1 MDPGGHFSTEE
12 KNILPRGGSRNV
24 LTPHVLCGRKTQNRT
39 RGLGGD
45 REIRTPSLR
54 GIKIKKSSR
63 WRRKQK
69 RRHRDDFLILRELAG
84 CSGGLGAEPPAKNL
98 GFSASAA
105 GVWGR
110 SPQQINGGLAEPHP
124 TVFGLNLDT
133 LKAYRDG
140 IFFPGILSTRSTYLD
155 YQVHQILSF

>member
-1 MDPGGHFSTEE
+1 M
-12 KNILPRGGSRNV
+12 
-24 LTPHVLCGRKTQNRT
+24 RKKKQKSHEGVR
-39 RGLGGD
+39 GD
-45 REIRTPSLR
+45 RKIRTPSLR

-84 CSGGLGAEPPAKNL
+84 CSGGLGAEPPAKNA

-110 SPQQINGGLAEPHP
+110 SPQQQKEDSARMMAPFARMMDPARVIILATRMIILATRMITPMVYYKPDDVPGGL
-124 TVFGLNLDT
+124 
-133 LKAYRDG
+133 K
-140 IFFPGILSTRSTYLD
+140 S
-155 YQVHQILSF
+155 